1 LQDIQCPAN
10 ILTYIFTLLKESFSQ
25 LFYYLLCR
33 TLDVLQKKKKNG
45 AAKEKPPEGS
55 FSIAL

>member
-33 TLDVLQKKKKNG
+33 TLDVLQKKNG
-45 AAKEKPPEGS
+45 AAKEKPPEGG